1 MFTIVVMGIVERI
14 KQLMQENELSAAAF
28 ADTIGVQRSSISHI
42 LSERNKPSLDFILKI
57 LDAYPSV
64 SSAWLLKGIA
74 SKDSVA
80 TPGNQSVL
88 PTAPQEEVKTTE
100 IPVQKNTPKEGII
113 AKSTTTK
120 QVERIIVCYNDGT
133 SSTYLN
139 KN

>member
-1 MFTIVVMGIVERI
+1 MSIVERI
-14 KQLMQENELSAAAF
+14 KQLMHDNELSAAAF

-57 LDAYPSV
+57 LHAYPSV
-64 SSAWLLKGIA
+64 SVEWLLKGIK
-74 SKDSVA
+74 SKNAVVTPARNQEDIVTIQEDLVKLNENSVPKS
-80 TPGNQSVL
+80 TPSEN
-88 PTAPQEEVKTTE
+88 
-100 IPVQKNTPKEGII
+100 II
-113 AKSTTTK
+113 HKSTTSK

>member
-1 MFTIVVMGIVERI
+1 MGIVERI
-14 KQLMQENELSAAAF
+14 KQLMRDNELSAAAF

-57 LDAYPSV
+57 LHAYPSV
-64 SSAWLLKGIA
+64 SVEWLLKGIK
-74 SKDSVA
+74 SKNAVI
-80 TPGNQSVL
+80 TPARNQEDIV
-88 PTAPQEEVKTTE
+88 TDQEDLVKSDE
-100 IPVQKNTPKEGII
+100 NPVP
-113 AKSTTTK
+113 KSTPPENLIHKSTPSK

>member
-1 MFTIVVMGIVERI
+1 MSIVERI
-14 KQLMQENELSAAAF
+14 KQLMHDNELSAAAF

-57 LDAYPSV
+57 LNAYPSV
-64 SSAWLLKGIA
+64 SVEWLLKGIK
-74 SKDSVA
+74 SKNAVV
-80 TPGNQSVL
+80 TPARNQEDIVTIQEDLVKPNENSVL
-88 PTAPQEEVKTTE
+88 KS
-100 IPVQKNTPKEGII
+100 TPSENITH
-113 AKSTTTK
+113 KSTTSK

>member
-1 MFTIVVMGIVERI
+1 MSIVERI
-14 KQLMQENELSAAAF
+14 KQLMHDNELSAAAF

-57 LDAYPSV
+57 LNAYPSV
-64 SSAWLLKGIA
+64 SVEWLLKGIK
-74 SKDSVA
+74 SKNAVV
-80 TPGNQSVL
+80 TPARNQEDIVTIQEDLVKPNENSVL
-88 PTAPQEEVKTTE
+88 KS
-100 IPVQKNTPKEGII
+100 TPSENII
-113 AKSTTTK
+113 HKSTTSK

>member
-1 MFTIVVMGIVERI
+1 MIIVERI
-14 KQLMQENELSAAAF
+14 KQLMHDNELSAAAF

-57 LDAYPSV
+57 LHAYPSV
-64 SSAWLLKGIA
+64 SVEWLLKGVK
-74 SKDSVA
+74 SKNAVVTPARNQEDFVTIQEDLVKPDENSVPKS
-80 TPGNQSVL
+80 TPSEN
-88 PTAPQEEVKTTE
+88 
-100 IPVQKNTPKEGII
+100 II
-113 AKSTTTK
+113 HKSTTSK

>member
-1 MFTIVVMGIVERI
+1 MGIVERI
-14 KQLMQENELSAAAF
+14 KQLMHDNELSAAAF

-57 LDAYPSV
+57 LHAYPSV
-64 SSAWLLKGIA
+64 SVEWLLKGIK
-74 SKDSVA
+74 SKNAVVTPVRNYEDIA
-80 TPGNQSVL
+80 TDL
-88 PTAPQEEVKTTE
+88 QEEVKPAE
-100 IPVQKNTPKEGII
+100 IPLPKSTPSEDII
-113 AKSTTTK
+113 HKSTTSK

>member
-1 MFTIVVMGIVERI
+1 MSIVERI
-14 KQLMQENELSAAAF
+14 KQLMHDNELSAAAF

-57 LDAYPSV
+57 LHAYPSV
-64 SSAWLLKGIA
+64 SVEWLLKGIK
-74 SKDSVA
+74 SKNAVVTPARNQEDIVTIQEDLVKPDENSVPKS
-80 TPGNQSVL
+80 TPSEN
-88 PTAPQEEVKTTE
+88 
-100 IPVQKNTPKEGII
+100 II
-113 AKSTTTK
+113 HKSTTSK